1 MSLSKTRKGSTINNI
16 VDYPLPKL
24 HTGKN
29 WYVDFTCFDPADGK
43 MRRKKYML
51 DSISKISERKKRG
64 AEIIANA
71 TSRLRSGWNPWIEAS
86 TERQYAKFSEVT
98 SLYIRY
104 IEKLTSNNT
113 LKKKTA
119 YDYQSRMNMLLEYN
133 STRSN
138 PITYI
143 YQFDQCY
150 ISDFLDYILL
160 DRDST
165 ARTRNNY
172 RTWLSAFC
180 TWLQEKKYIDHN
192 PTERIKALV
201 EGEKRRSALTAP
213 DLTRLK
219 EYLGETNRHFLL
231 ACMMEYYTF
240 IRPDELSNVRLSDI
254 NIKEQKV
261 FISST
266 ISKNRRDGMVGLNDA
281 VIKIMIELEVFENPS
296 HFYLFGKQFKPNATK
311 ADSRIFRE
319 YFNKVRAFLK
329 WPNSYQFY
337 SLKDTGIR
345 DLANSEGIVVARD
358 QARHSDVAT
367 TNRYLKGDS
376 LAVHE
381 ETKHFKGGL

>member
-16 VDYPLPKL
+16 VDYTLPKL

-51 DSISKISERKKRG
+51 DSIAKISDRKKRA
-64 AEIIANA
+64 AEIISNA
-71 TSRLRSGWNPWIEAS
+71 TSRLRSGWNPWIEAL

-261 FISST
+261 FISSI
-266 ISKNRRDGMVGLNDA
+266 ISKNRRDGMVGLNDT
-281 VIKIMIELEVFENPS
+281 VIKMMIELEVFENPS
-296 HFYLFGKQFKPNATK
+296 HFYLFGKQFKPNAIK

>member
-1 MSLSKTRKGSTINNI
+1 MSLSKTRKGSTITNI
-16 VDYPLPKL
+16 VDYTLPKL
-24 HTGKN
+24 HTGKY

-266 ISKNRRDGMVGLNDA
+266 ISKNRRDGMVGLNDT
-281 VIKIMIELEVFENPS
+281 VIKMMIELEVFENPS
-296 HFYLFGKQFKPNATK
+296 HFYLFGKQFKPNAIK

>member
-16 VDYPLPKL
+16 VDYTLPKL

-143 YQFDQCY
+143 YQFEQCY

>member
-16 VDYPLPKL
+16 VDYTLPKL

-51 DSISKISERKKRG
+51 DSIAKISDRKKRA
-64 AEIIANA
+64 AEIISNA

-98 SLYIRY
+98 SLYVRY

>member
-16 VDYPLPKL
+16 VDYTLPKL

-266 ISKNRRDGMVGLNDA
+266 ISKNRRDGMVGLNDT
-281 VIKIMIELEVFENPS
+281 VIKMMIELEVFENPS
-296 HFYLFGKQFKPNATK
+296 HFYLFGKQFKPNAIK

-329 WPNSYQFY
+329 WPNSYQFN

>member
-1 MSLSKTRKGSTINNI
+1 MSLSKIRKGSTINNI
-16 VDYPLPKL
+16 VDYTLPKL

-51 DSISKISERKKRG
+51 DSIAKISDRKKRA

-98 SLYIRY
+98 SLYVSY

-266 ISKNRRDGMVGLNDA
+266 ISKNRRDGMVGLNDT
-281 VIKIMIELEVFENPS
+281 VIKMMIELEVFENPS
-296 HFYLFGKQFKPNATK
+296 HFYLFGKQFKPNAIK

>member
-16 VDYPLPKL
+16 VDYTLPKL

-51 DSISKISERKKRG
+51 DSIAKISDRKKRA
-64 AEIIANA
+64 AEIISNA

-98 SLYIRY
+98 SLYVRY

-201 EGEKRRSALTAP
+201 EGEKRRSALTSP

>member
-16 VDYPLPKL
+16 VEYTLPKL

>member
-16 VDYPLPKL
+16 VDYTLPKL

-29 WYVDFTCFDPADGK
+29 WYVDFTCFDLADGK

>member
-1 MSLSKTRKGSTINNI
+1 MCSTKRRGASLNSIIPYT
-16 VDYPLPKL
+16 LPKL

-29 WYVDFTCFDPADGK
+29 WYIDFKAYDPLEQK
-43 MRRKKYML
+43 MKRKKYML
-51 DSISKISERKKRG
+51 DSIAKISDRKKRG

-266 ISKNRRDGMVGLNDA
+266 ISKNRRDGMVGLNDT
-281 VIKIMIELEVFENPS
+281 VIKMMIELEVFENPS
-296 HFYLFGKQFKPNATK
+296 HFYLFGKQFKPNAIK

-319 YFNKVRAFLK
+319 FFNKVRAFLK

>member
-16 VDYPLPKL
+16 VDYTLPKL

-51 DSISKISERKKRG
+51 DSIAKISDRKKRA
-64 AEIIANA
+64 AEIISNA

-143 YQFDQCY
+143 DQFDQCY

-266 ISKNRRDGMVGLNDA
+266 ISKNRRDGMVGLNDT
-281 VIKIMIELEVFENPS
+281 VIKMMIELEVFENPS
-296 HFYLFGKQFKPNATK
+296 HFYLFGKQFKPNAIK

>member
-1 MSLSKTRKGSTINNI
+1 MSSSKTRKGSSINNI
-16 VDYPLPKL
+16 IDYTLPKL

-51 DSISKISERKKRG
+51 DSIPKTSERKKRA

-71 TSRLRSGWNPWIEAS
+71 TARLRNGWNPWAEAS
-86 TERQYAKFSEVT
+86 TERQYCKFSEVT

-113 LKKKTA
+113 LKQKTS

-133 STRSN
+133 SGRSL
-138 PITYI
+138 PIIYI
-143 YQFDQCY
+143 YQFDQSY

-180 TWLQEKKYIDHN
+180 TWLQEKKYIDYN
-192 PTERIKALV
+192 PTERIKPLA
-201 EGEKRRSALTAP
+201 EGEKLRSALTAS
-213 DLTRLK
+213 DLMRLK
-219 EYLGETNRHFLL
+219 EYLEETNLHYLL

-281 VIKIMIELEVFENPS
+281 IIKMMIKLDVFKNPS
-296 HFYLFGKQFKPNATK
+296 HYYLFGKQFKPNITK

-329 WPNSYQFY
+329 WPSCYQFY

-358 QARHSDVAT
+358 QARHSDIAT

-376 LAVHE
+376 LTVHE
-381 ETKHFKGGL
+381 ETKHFVGGL

>member
-16 VDYPLPKL
+16 VDYTLPKL

-266 ISKNRRDGMVGLNDA
+266 ISKNRRDGMVGLNDT
-281 VIKIMIELEVFENPS
+281 VIKMMIELEVFENPS
-296 HFYLFGKQFKPNATK
+296 HFYLFGKQFKPNAIK
-311 ADSRIFRE
+311 ADFRIFRE

>member
-16 VDYPLPKL
+16 VDYTLPKL

>member
-1 MSLSKTRKGSTINNI
+1 
-16 VDYPLPKL
+16 
-24 HTGKN
+24 
-29 WYVDFTCFDPADGK
+29 

-51 DSISKISERKKRG
+51 DSIAKISDRKKRA

-266 ISKNRRDGMVGLNDA
+266 ISKNRRDGMVGLNDT
-281 VIKIMIELEVFENPS
+281 VIKMMIELEVFENPS
-296 HFYLFGKQFKPNATK
+296 HFYLFGKQFKPNAIK

-329 WPNSYQFY
+329 WPNNYQFY

>member
-16 VDYPLPKL
+16 VDYTLPKL

-266 ISKNRRDGMVGLNDA
+266 ISKNRRDGMVGLNDT
-281 VIKIMIELEVFENPS
+281 VIKMMIELEVFENPS
-296 HFYLFGKQFKPNATK
+296 HFYLFGKQFKPNAIK

-329 WPNSYQFY
+329 WPNNYQFY